1 MPSSFQEMTEI
12 LEDAF
17 FLVVGVF
24 GLFKLK

>member
-12 LEDAF
+12 LEVAF